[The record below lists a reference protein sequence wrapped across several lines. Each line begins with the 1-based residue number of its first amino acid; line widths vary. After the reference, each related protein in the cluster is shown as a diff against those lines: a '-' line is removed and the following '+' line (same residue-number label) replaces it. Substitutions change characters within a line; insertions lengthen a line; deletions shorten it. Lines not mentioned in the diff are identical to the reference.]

1 MGNKLAYSDVHFPI
15 FSFYS
20 FMRVELT
27 PRNAL
32 LTPVCLLL
40 FWSENKGVNIQ

>member
-1 MGNKLAYSDVHFPI
+1 MSIPFKLKSK
-15 FSFYS
+15 FYS

-27 PRNAL
+27 PRNTL